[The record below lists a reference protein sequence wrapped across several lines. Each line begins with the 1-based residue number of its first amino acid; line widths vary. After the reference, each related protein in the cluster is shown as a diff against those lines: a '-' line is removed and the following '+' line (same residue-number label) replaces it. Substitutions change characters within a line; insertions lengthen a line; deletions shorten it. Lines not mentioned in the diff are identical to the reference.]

1 MSKYN
6 FSSYSHLMGT
16 MVMTIGSDNS
26 GVMMGPHNT
35 LLILAG
41 AVHICKEYSQKML
54 IFTKVLIATVT

>member
-1 MSKYN
+1 
-6 FSSYSHLMGT
+6 
-16 MVMTIGSDNS
+16 MTIGSDNS

-54 IFTKVLIATVT
+54 IFTKVLIATVTWVLHSKLLSKLL